1 VNLAPL
7 AERFGAERRARITGP
22 LVGLLEQL
30 QNLVALMPKGMYVA
44 QPAARVSGSIGE
56 HVRHC
61 LDHVSA
67 FTAALAGEE
76 LSYDRRLRGT
86 TLEVDP
92 RTAVDEIERLFV
104 RLERVPPT
112 SLDRQLTLSS
122 LVAVGRPPLTMRT
135 TIARE
140 LAFVVQHT
148 IHHCALIAML
158 VEWQGGRVPHGFGVA
173 PATAAARA
181 SA

>member
-1 VNLAPL
+1 MNLAPL

-30 QNLVALMPKGMYVA
+30 RDLVALMPKGMYVA

-67 FTAALAGEE
+67 FTAALSGEE
-76 LSYDRRLRGT
+76 LSYDHRLRGT

-112 SLDRQLTLSS
+112 SLDYPLTLSS
-122 LVAVGRPPLTMRT
+122 LVAAGRPPLTMRT

-148 IHHCALIAML
+148 IHHCALIAVL
-158 VEWQGGRVPHGFGVA
+158 VEWQGGRVPHGFGLA
-173 PATAAARA
+173 PSTAAARA
-181 SA
+181 IA

>member
-7 AERFGAERRARITGP
+7 AERFGAERRTRITGP
-22 LVGLLEQL
+22 LVGLLQQL
-30 QNLVALMPKGMYVA
+30 RDLVALMPREMYVA
-44 QPAARVSGSIGE
+44 QPAARVSGSIGQ
-56 HVRHC
+56 HLRHC

-67 FTAALAGEE
+67 FTAALSGAE
-76 LSYDRRLRGT
+76 LSYDHRLRGT
-86 TLEVDP
+86 TLEIDP
-92 RTAVDEIERLFV
+92 RTAVDEIERLFL
-104 RLERVPPT
+104 RLERVPPA

-122 LVAVGRPPLTMRT
+122 LVAVGLPPLTTRT

-148 IHHCALIAML
+148 IHHCALIAVL
-158 VEWQGGRVPHGFGVA
+158 VEWQGGRVPHGFGLA
-173 PATAAARA
+173 PSTAAARA

>member
-7 AERFGAERRARITGP
+7 AERFGAERRSRITAP
-22 LVGLLEQL
+22 VIGLLEQL
-30 QNLVALMPKGMYVA
+30 RDLVELMPKGMYIA

-67 FTAALAGEE
+67 FTAALSGDE
-76 LSYDRRLRGT
+76 LSYDHRLRGT
-86 TLEVDP
+86 TLEIEP

-104 RLERVPPT
+104 RLARVPPT
-112 SLDRQLTLSS
+112 SLDRQITLTA
-122 LVAVGRPPLTMRT
+122 LVAAGRPPLTTRT
-135 TIARE
+135 TIGRE

-148 IHHCALIAML
+148 IHHFALVAVL
-158 VEWQGGRVPHGFGVA
+158 VEWQGGRVPHGFGLA
-173 PATAAARA
+173 PSTAAARA

>member
-30 QNLVALMPKGMYVA
+30 RDVVALMPKGMYVA
-44 QPAARVSGSIGE
+44 QPAARVSGSIGQ

-67 FTAALAGEE
+67 FTAAVSGEA
-76 LSYDRRLRGT
+76 LSYDQRLRGT
-86 TLEVDP
+86 TLEIDP

-104 RLERVPPT
+104 RLERLPPT
-112 SLDRQLTLSS
+112 SLDHQLTLSS
-122 LVAVGRPPLTMRT
+122 LVDVRLPPVTMRT

-148 IHHCALIAML
+148 IHHCALIAVL
-158 VEWQGGRVPHGFGVA
+158 VEWQGGRVPNGFGLA
-173 PATAAARA
+173 PSTAVARA

>member
-1 VNLAPL
+1 MNLAPL
-7 AERFGAERRARITGP
+7 AERFGAERRSRLTGP
-22 LVGLLEQL
+22 VLGLLEQL
-30 QNLVALMPKGMYVA
+30 RDLVELMPKAMYVA

-67 FTAALAGEE
+67 FTAALSGDE
-76 LSYDRRLRGT
+76 LSYDHRLRGT
-86 TLEVDP
+86 TLEVEP
-92 RTAVDEIERLFV
+92 RTAVAEIERLFV

-112 SLDRQLTLSS
+112 SLDRQLTLTS
-122 LVAVGRPPLTMRT
+122 LVAAGRPLTMRT

-148 IHHCALIAML
+148 IHHCALIAVL
-158 VEWQGGRVPHGFGVA
+158 VEWQGGRVPHGFGLA
-173 PATAAARA
+173 PSTAAARA

>member
-1 VNLAPL
+1 MNLAPL
-7 AERFGAERRARITGP
+7 AERFGAERRARLTAP

-30 QNLVALMPKGMYVA
+30 RELISIMPNAMYIA

-56 HVRHC
+56 HVRHS

-67 FTAALAGEE
+67 FAAALAGEE
-76 LSYDRRLRGT
+76 LSYDHRLRGT

-92 RTAVDEIERLFV
+92 RTAVNEIDRLFV

-112 SLDRQLTLSS
+112 SLDRQVTLSS

-148 IHHCALIAML
+148 IHHCALIAVL

-173 PATAAARA
+173 PSTAAARA

>member
-1 VNLAPL
+1 
-7 AERFGAERRARITGP
+7 
-22 LVGLLEQL
+22 
-30 QNLVALMPKGMYVA
+30 M
-44 QPAARVSGSIGE
+44 SGSIGE

-76 LSYDRRLRGT
+76 LSYDHRQRGT
-86 TLEVDP
+86 TLEIDP
-92 RTAVDEIERLFV
+92 RAAVDEIERLFV
-104 RLERVPPT
+104 RLESVPPT
-112 SLDRQLTLSS
+112 SLDRPITLTS

-148 IHHCALIAML
+148 IHHCALIAVL
-158 VEWQGGRVPHGFGVA
+158 VEWQGGRVPHGFGLA
-173 PATAAARA
+173 PSTAAARA

>member
-30 QNLVALMPKGMYVA
+30 RDVVALMPKGMYVA
-44 QPAARVSGSIGE
+44 QPAARVSGSIGQ

-67 FTAALAGEE
+67 FTAAVSGEA
-76 LSYDRRLRGT
+76 LSYDQRLRGT
-86 TLEVDP
+86 TLEIDP

-104 RLERVPPT
+104 RLERMPPT
-112 SLDRQLTLSS
+112 SLDHQLTLSS
-122 LVAVGRPPLTMRT
+122 LVDVRLPPVTMRT

-148 IHHCALIAML
+148 IHHCALIAVL
-158 VEWQGGRVPHGFGVA
+158 VEWQGGRVPNGFGLA
-173 PATAAARA
+173 PSTAVARA

>member
-1 VNLAPL
+1 MNLAPL

-30 QNLVALMPKGMYVA
+30 REVLALMPKGMYVA
-44 QPAARVSGSIGE
+44 QPAARVSGSIGQ

-67 FTAALAGEE
+67 FTAAVSGEA
-76 LSYDRRLRGT
+76 LSYDQRLRGT
-86 TLEVDP
+86 TLETDP
-92 RTAVDEIERLFV
+92 RTAVDEIDRLFV
-104 RLERVPPT
+104 RLERMPPT
-112 SLDRQLTLSS
+112 SLDHQLTLSS
-122 LVAVGRPPLTMRT
+122 LVDVRLPPVTMRT

-148 IHHCALIAML
+148 IHHCALIAVL
-158 VEWQGGRVPHGFGVA
+158 VEWQGGRVPNGFGLA
-173 PATAAARA
+173 PSTAVARA

>member
-1 VNLAPL
+1 MNLAPL
-7 AERFGAERRARITGP
+7 AERFGAERRARVTGP

-30 QNLVALMPKGMYVA
+30 RDLMVLMPRGMYVA
-44 QPAARVSGSIGE
+44 TPAARVSGSIGE

-61 LDHVSA
+61 LDHISA
-67 FTAALAGEE
+67 FTAALSGDQ
-76 LSYDRRLRGT
+76 LSYDHRLRGT

-92 RTAVDEIERLFV
+92 VTAVHEIERLFA

-112 SLDRQLTLSS
+112 SLDHQLTLSS
-122 LVAVGRPPLTMRT
+122 LVAAGRPPLTMRT

-148 IHHCALIAML
+148 IHHCALIAVL
-158 VEWQGGRVPHGFGVA
+158 VEWQGGRVPYGFGLA
-173 PATAAARA
+173 PSTAAARA